1 MKNDALRHLLILGLA
16 LAGVAG
22 CDDDAEG
29 GDPATRADGA
39 PGMGGLGGSA
49 DAAPADAAPTDAAP
63 ADAALADAA
72 LTDAAL
78 ADAAQAD
85 AAQNDAALAD
95 AAPNDAAPNDAAP
108 NDAAPNDA
116 APNDAVPNDAAPNDA
131 APNDAAPND
140 AALLDAALAD
150 AAPADLGLPA
160 LTPSETCVDAPSLRA
175 ASEVVVMPANRYTHR
190 ATGHFGATN
199 DYNPLDTEGL
209 PPGCSLVHDAS
220 GNDVAYQVTLQPGQ
234 TLRLRLTVEPVAA
247 IPAVYLME
255 GCPVTG
261 WPDIDGSGLC
271 GNNEYFTEGFC
282 PANFC
287 GPLEWSFTWPVT
299 LDGLATLEQT
309 FTLVLDEIRGT
320 AADTFV
326 LEWVID

>member
-1 MKNDALRHLLILGLA
+1 MKNNALRHLLILGLA

-22 CDDDAEG
+22 CDDDTEG
-29 GDPATRADGA
+29 DDPPTRADGA
-39 PGMGGLGGSA
+39 PGMGGSSDAAPADAARA
-49 DAAPADAAPTDAAP
+49 DAAPADAARADAAP

-72 LTDAAL
+72 LADAAL
-78 ADAAQAD
+78 A
-85 AAQNDAALAD
+85 
-95 AAPNDAAPNDAAP
+95 
-108 NDAAPNDA
+108 
-116 APNDAVPNDAAPNDA
+116 
-131 APNDAAPND
+131 D

-150 AAPADLGLPA
+150 AALADAALADAALADLGLPA
-160 LTPSETCVDAPSLRA
+160 LAPSETCVDAPSLRA

-199 DYNPLDTEGL
+199 DYNPLDSEGL

-299 LDGLATLEQT
+299 LDGFATLEQT